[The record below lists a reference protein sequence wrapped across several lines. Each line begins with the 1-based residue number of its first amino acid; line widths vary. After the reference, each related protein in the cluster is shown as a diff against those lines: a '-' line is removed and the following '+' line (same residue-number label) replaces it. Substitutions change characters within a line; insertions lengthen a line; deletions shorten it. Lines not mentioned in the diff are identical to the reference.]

1 MNRATIKYISS
12 DKKSNIFTTE
22 SGDSALTNWRI
33 IRPKK
38 DQIYIKIRSISNAL
52 VLTSDS
58 FGKLTVQPDSET
70 DFQLWLINKEN
81 GLIKN
86 KKTEMYLTTDSEG
99 NIKTLEDLKTD
110 FNKWKLL
117 LPNETFSVP
126 SRIIDTPFGPMD
138 LTENTNPSNLF
149 LHR

>member
-12 DKKSNIFTTE
+12 DKKRNIFTNSE
-22 SGDSALTNWRI
+22 DSSFANWRI
-33 IRPKK
+33 IKPKK
-38 DQIYIKIRSISNAL
+38 DEIYIKIRSISNAL
-52 VLTSDS
+52 YLTSDD

-86 KKTEMYLTTDSEG
+86 KKTEMYLTTDFEG
-99 NIKTLEDLKTD
+99 NINTLEDLKTD